1 MIDEKY
7 TYDQPTSYGVRNAIC
22 RAHQLLDTRWTPLM
36 ELYPKS
42 SKKSAY
48 ITSARNGQP
57 HTSTDAYTGI
67 PYSSTRV
74 LDKFV
79 GLEIAFDT
87 FLSAVKNPASILYTT
102 DLSDFQEDAYH
113 CAIHNAF
120 LAYGTVCS
128 AFVDYALDLPIH
140 RSTHE
145 WGTAPEFFKIP
156 VQSADSLSLC
166 DTLVTTRPDGS
177 TGGHVRLVTGL
188 ARDAEGHVMQV
199 EISEGW
205 SPCPIRN
212 WYTAEDFNATLTE
225 AGKMY
230 QIFRYKHLEQ
240 VRPVPKLQDRG
251 NSSLMLNYGNYA
263 NYRTTEPIT
272 FNINCD
278 ADTLMIES
286 NDYRQTVALSDLKP
300 TLLYNNSYKL
310 LTMTL
315 PAGCYKA
322 YCVKN
327 SCAEP
332 PVWFNVVKTPD
343 VTLHRDDGTPFKRIG
358 LKPVAT
364 DGTPLTKDSPCFYA
378 EDGALR
384 TDAITIAL
392 SHGTQLIPA
401 RAAVR
406 MRNGTMVMRMAAQFT
421 DVNGDP
427 IHVIP
432 VDSEITLYALTAKNN
447 DTVHV
452 CFSNAEYCTPSI
464 LTWKEEAAIA
474 YSQRLITED
483 ERLQG
488 KLITKVTIHDNRFA
502 QVMIASANELG
513 KINSKSFTFVIM

>member
-22 RAHQLLDTRWTPLM
+22 RAHQLLDTRWAPLM
-36 ELYPKS
+36 EFHKTERGF
-42 SKKSAY
+42 
-48 ITSARNGQP
+48 ITSARNGKHHITP
-57 HTSTDAYTGI
+57 ESYNGI
-67 PYSSTRV
+67 PYSSTRI

-79 GLEIAFDT
+79 GLDITFDT
-87 FLSAVKNPASILYTT
+87 FLSALKNPASILYTT
-102 DLSDFQEDAYH
+102 DLSDFEEDAYH
-113 CAIHNAF
+113 CAIRNTF
-120 LAYGTVCS
+120 LVYGTVCS
-128 AFVDYALDLPIH
+128 AFVDYSLDLPIH

-145 WGTAPEFFKIP
+145 WGTAPEFFKISA
-156 VQSADSLSLC
+156 QSADSLSLC

-188 ARDAEGHVMQV
+188 ARDGEGRVKQV

-205 SPCPIRN
+205 EPFPISN
-212 WYTAEDFNATLTE
+212 WYTAEEFNATLTE
-225 AGKMY
+225 SNKMY

-240 VRPVPKLQDRG
+240 VRPAPELQNSD

-278 ADTLMIES
+278 ADTLMIEGD
-286 NDYRQTVALSDLKP
+286 NQRQSIALSDLKP
-300 TLLYNNSYKL
+300 TILYESPHKL
-310 LTMTL
+310 LTVTL
-315 PAGCYKA
+315 PAGRYKA

-327 SCAEP
+327 SSAEP
-332 PVWFNVVKTPD
+332 PVHFIVVKTPD
-343 VTLHRDDGTPFKRIG
+343 ITLHRNDGTPFKRIA
-358 LKPVAT
+358 LKPVAP

-378 EDGALR
+378 EDGTLR

-392 SHGTQLIPA
+392 SDGTQLIPA

-406 MRNGTMVMRMAAQFT
+406 MHNGTMVMRMAAQFT

-502 QVMIASANELG
+502 QVMIASSNELG